1 MLVNT
6 NANIKTSINES
17 HVKSISYTGRYPCLC
32 SGILTLEIDCKR
44 TQFGYGTSNNPFWT
58 SGGVLK
64 PNYEG
69 TYQREWEIDVNS
81 IPEEYHKY
89 SSEIDRVFNEN
100 VEWGC
105 CGGCI

>member
-6 NANIKTSINES
+6 NVNTIEA
-17 HVKSISYTGRYPCLC
+17 HVKFISYTGKYPCLC
-32 SGILTLEIDCKR
+32 CGILTLEIDGKR
-44 TQFGYGTSNNPFWT
+44 VQFGYGASNNPFWT
-58 SGGVLK
+58 SGGGLN

-69 TYQREWEIDVNS
+69 IYQGEWQINVDR
-81 IPEEYHKY
+81 IPEEYRKY
-89 SSEIDRVFNEN
+89 VREIDEVFNEN

>member
-6 NANIKTSINES
+6 NANTIES
-17 HVKSISYTGRYPCLC
+17 HVKFISYTGEYPCLC
-32 SGILTLEIDCKR
+32 SGILTLEIDDKR
-44 TQFGYGTSNNPFWT
+44 VQFGYNTPNTPFWT
-58 SGGVLK
+58 SGGGLN

-69 TYQREWEIDVNS
+69 AYQGEWQIDVDR
-81 IPEEYHKY
+81 IPEEYRKY
-89 SSEIDRVFNEN
+89 AREIDEVFNEN